1 MQGAQHYTLGWN
13 DFANSTSEAFKGLY
27 SDTNFADVTL
37 VCENDKKIAAHK
49 VVLSSSSD
57 FFKTILINNPHQ
69 HPLLYLKGTK
79 FLDLQLIIQF
89 MYSGQTQVAQNRL
102 PGLMKTAEELEIKG
116 LTAVQSKN
124 NNSRSSEKIDS
135 VEEFVGNSIDESGT
149 NNEEEFNNRN
159 IVAMEESSVTDDIRH
174 TFVKDS
180 LIPMSSD
187 GENVGNALDSNSDLL
202 KKNIKEESSFSS
214 SNNCG
219 LSPINGSKRVKCEL
233 CGKEFSNKQ
242 NATRHR
248 QYAHEGIKYPCQQCN
263 HKASTMSNLK
273 THQKGHHS
281 ELL

>member
-1 MQGAQHYTLGWN
+1 
-13 DFANSTSEAFKGLY
+13 
-27 SDTNFADVTL
+27 
-37 VCENDKKIAAHK
+37 
-49 VVLSSSSD
+49 
-57 FFKTILINNPHQ
+57 
-69 HPLLYLKGTK
+69 
-79 FLDLQLIIQF
+79 

-124 NNSRSSEKIDS
+124 NNSSSSEKIDS
-135 VEEFVGNSIDESGT
+135 KEEFVGNSVDEFGT
-149 NNEEEFNNRN
+149 NNEDESKDKN
-159 IVAMEESSVTDDIRH
+159 IVAMEDSSVTDDSH
-174 TFVKDS
+174 
-180 LIPMSSD
+180 D
-187 GENVGNALDSNSDLL
+187 GENVSNTLDSNSDLL

-281 ELL
+281 ELM